1 MTERNAVTPVESKPT
16 EFTATFPRSARLLT
30 PGDFTAVFEQRS
42 ARRGRF
48 FHLHVGAAKPAVT
61 PDTLAADPPTPPP
74 SRIGIAVPKK
84 LLKTA
89 VHRNLLKRLARELFR
104 QTRCRLDGRDYVLRL
119 AIKLDPKRQPL
130 DRQALA
136 RDIRALLAARQL
148 RLPLAGASDPAADAT
163 DPRAT
168 C

>member
-1 MTERNAVTPVESKPT
+1 MTPVEPNPT

-30 PGDFTAVFEQRS
+30 PGDFTAVFEQRN

-48 FHLHVGAAKPAVT
+48 FHLHIGAAKPAVA
-61 PDTLAADPPTPPP
+61 PDDALSADPPTPPP
-74 SRIGIAVPKK
+74 SRFGIAVPKK

-119 AIKLDPKRQPL
+119 AVKLDPKRQPL

-136 RDIRALLAARQL
+136 RDIRALLAGRQL
-148 RLPLAGASDPAADAT
+148 RVPLAATPDTAADAK